1 MNEHEHERELPM
13 LAGIAAIFRWLEEL
27 AVIISGPILTAG
39 LAIALV
45 DLLTDGALLAR
56 APMLLYAW
64 AVSQAIGVDA
74 QLVGSAAKARAAIRA
89 RRPWA
94 VAGYLTLVALLA
106 YVAYVAALVF
116 ATQEADGI
124 STAQALAR
132 LGMDGTSWL
141 IQRSAIAV
149 GLVILSG
156 FLRYVAPAET
166 TIADE
171 RDRLQRELELE
182 PLRAQ
187 VRLRKALGWRDLGRV
202 ITQGTPAAGLESPP
216 TRAQEGAGVPR
227 IADLGADTSAMGEA
241 TSAPV
246 PPRDEPPE
254 PPEPPDT
261 PPDTPPSAG
270 SNGHRRDALADAV
283 ARSAAIRLL
292 APQDGRAR
300 RARGK
305 LSREDSLRLH
315 AFALLD
321 SDPSL
326 SKAALRAAL
335 RCRREVASRL
345 YAEWQHARAQRT
357 AQAAQ

>member
-1 MNEHEHERELPM
+1 MTNHELPM

-27 AVIISGPILTAG
+27 AVIVSGPILTAG
-39 LAIALV
+39 LAVALV
-45 DLLTDGALLAR
+45 DLLTDGALLAH
-56 APMLLYAW
+56 APILLYAW
-64 AVSQAIGVDA
+64 AVSQAVGVDA

-166 TIADE
+166 NIADE

-202 ITQGTPAAGLESPP
+202 ITQGTPAADLESPP
-216 TRAQEGAGVPR
+216 SGETVH
-227 IADLGADTSAMGEA
+227 LTSAAGEA
-241 TSAPV
+241 TPAPV
-246 PPRDEPPE
+246 QPRDE

-261 PPDTPPSAG
+261 PPAG
-270 SNGHRRDALADAV
+270 SRPGDQDREADRGA
-283 ARSAAIRLL
+283 AHYAPAIRLL
-292 APQDGRAR
+292 APQDGRVR

-305 LSREDSLRLH
+305 LTREDSLRLH

-321 SDPSL
+321 ASPSL
-326 SKAALRAAL
+326 SRNALRDAL
-335 RCRREVASRL
+335 KCRREVASRL
-345 YAEWQHARAQRT
+345 YAEWQHAWAQRT
-357 AQAAQ
+357 AQG

>member
-1 MNEHEHERELPM
+1 MTNHELPM

-27 AVIISGPILTAG
+27 AVIVSGPILTAG
-39 LAIALV
+39 LAIALI

-166 TIADE
+166 TIAGE

-187 VRLRKALGWRDLGRV
+187 VRLRKALGWRDLGRI

-216 TRAQEGAGVPR
+216 TRAQEGAGVPQSGETMH
-227 IADLGADTSAMGEA
+227 LTSAA
-241 TSAPV
+241 SAPLQAPV
-246 PPRDEPPE
+246 QPRDE

-261 PPDTPPSAG
+261 PPAG
-270 SNGHRRDALADAV
+270 SRPGDQDREADRGA
-283 ARSAAIRLL
+283 AHYAPAIRLL

-315 AFALLD
+315 AVALLD
-321 SDPSL
+321 ASPGMSRN
-326 SKAALRAAL
+326 ALRDAL
-335 RCRREVASRL
+335 KCRREVASRL

-357 AQAAQ
+357 AQG